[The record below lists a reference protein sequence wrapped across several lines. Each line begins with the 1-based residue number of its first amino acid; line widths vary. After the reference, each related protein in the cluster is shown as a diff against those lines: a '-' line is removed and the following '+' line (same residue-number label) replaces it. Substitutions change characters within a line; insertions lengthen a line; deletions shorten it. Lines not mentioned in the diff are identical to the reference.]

1 MSETKHTPG
10 EWRVLEN
17 VFPPTVGTSWTADGH
32 ENAQYVA
39 DVYEFT
45 DCPDRRKSVEVAEAF
60 ANARLIAAAP
70 DLLAALKRIIK
81 DTECWYID
89 GGPCASTRRNVPC
102 AHCQAEAA
110 VQKAEGAF

>member
-1 MSETKHTPG
+1 MKGYSQPWG
-10 EWRVLEN
+10 VAAIRGDR
-17 VFPPTVGTSWTADGH
+17 PTL
-32 ENAQYVA
+32 VA
-39 DVYEFT
+39 GIFGDVT
-45 DCPDRRKSVEVAEAF
+45 GGLEVAE

-89 GGPCASTRRNVPC
+89 GNPCASTRRNVPC